1 MKRSLLARLRTNGIA
16 YILGALLLLLV
27 SPLYQ
32 LLALGPLGYSVVLS
46 ATTSG
51 HFGIYVNWIH
61 THVFSFLLYRVQSLL
76 AIVLLLSLPFA
87 LFRIIVAQELL
98 AQQER
103 EAEVAAQEKDSEVG
117 EDEDVDADELDGD
130 EQDGE
135 DEDEAPDDEFDGEE
149 EDEDEQVDDGMPPY
163 AWRGKGFAVI
173 AAWSGISGLVVYL
186 LGSLAGTCYL
196 LLVSGTAPSAD
207 IGFWYVFFTIVT
219 NTVGIGLLSLST
231 LFFGAMI
238 ARAGMRLWPPVWVFF
253 GYTALAVAALFS
265 GSAVAVASAPSSQAI
280 LTGPAILL
288 FAFWVLWLGVM
299 LVRLKPEE

>member
-16 YILGALLLLLV
+16 YILGALLLLLL

-32 LLALGPLGYSVVLS
+32 LLALGPLGYNLALS

-76 AIVLLLSLPFA
+76 AIVLLLSLPFT
-87 LFRIIVAQELL
+87 LFRVIVAQELV

-103 EAEVAAQEKDSEVG
+103 EAEVAAQE
-117 EDEDVDADELDGD
+117 EDEEFDEEEAEDGD
-130 EQDGE
+130 EE
-135 DEDEAPDDEFDGEE
+135 FDEDEVADEEFDGEE
-149 EDEDEQVDDGMPPY
+149 QNEENEEQADDDGMPPY

-186 LGSLAGTCYL
+186 LGSLASTCYL
-196 LLVSGTAPSAD
+196 LLVSGTTPSAD

-238 ARAGMRLWPPVWVFF
+238 ARAGVRLWPPVWVFF
-253 GYTALAVAALFS
+253 GYTALVVAALFS
-265 GSAVAVASAPSSQAI
+265 GSAVAVASAPTSQAI

-288 FAFWVLWLGVM
+288 FASWVLWLGVM